1 MNREHGAGV
10 SALPALATFSD
21 RGAGQIESRM
31 LASRQALPGHVRLL
45 LEILVSPARGASLSL
60 DEWDVVVRSGR
71 IARLLGTLHA
81 RFAGER
87 LLDTVPPPV
96 RAHLESS
103 RALAAYRRQLLLH
116 EMRAV
121 AKVLEPLGVPMILL
135 KGGAYLAQ
143 GLRCAEGRLPE
154 DLDLMVPRDRLD
166 EAERALVG
174 AGWAFETTDAYDQRY
189 YRAWSHELP
198 PLRAPGHAIELD
210 LHHTILP
217 PTGRA
222 RPDARALVDAAV
234 AIPDSPFR
242 ALSPADQVLHA
253 CAHLFQDSDCTER
266 LRDLVDIDVLVR
278 EHAGTE
284 RAWAALLARARLH
297 GLGRPLAY
305 ATRYCSAWLGTPIP
319 DEVAAQLARRGPGP
333 ASRAAMDRLIE
344 RAILPHSPDEE
355 PGRGIRLARRLLFVR
370 SMWLRMPPWLLAYHA
385 LAKLV
390 RGVRRGSRANRDG

>member
-1 MNREHGAGV
+1 MSRNHGAEA
-10 SALPALATFSD
+10 SALPAPAAFPD
-21 RGAGQIESRM
+21 RGTGPIESRM

-45 LEILVSPARGASLSL
+45 VESLVSPARGTSLSL
-60 DEWDVVVRSGR
+60 DEWDIVVRSGR

-81 RFAGER
+81 RFAAAG
-87 LLDTVPPPV
+87 LLDAVPPPV
-96 RAHLESS
+96 RAHLESN

-121 AKVLEPLGVPMILL
+121 AKVLEPLGIPMILL

-154 DLDLMVPRDRLD
+154 DLDLMVPRERLD

-174 AGWAFETTDAYDQRY
+174 AGWAFETTDAYDQHY

-198 PLRAPGHAIELD
+198 PLRAPGHAMELD

-217 PTGRA
+217 PTGRV
-222 RPDARALVDAAV
+222 RPDARALADAAV

-242 ALSPADQVLHA
+242 ALAPADQVLHA
-253 CAHLFQDSDCTER
+253 GAHLFQDSDCIER
-266 LRDLVDIDVLVR
+266 LRDLLDIDALIR
-278 EHAGTE
+278 EHAATE
-284 RAWAALLARARLH
+284 PAWAALLARARLH

-319 DEVAAQLARRGPGP
+319 DDVASELARLGPGRL
-333 ASRAAMDRLIE
+333 SRAAMDRLVE
-344 RAILPHSPDEE
+344 RAIVPHSPAAE
-355 PGRGIRLARRLLFVR
+355 PGRGIRLARWLLFVR
-370 SMWLRMPPWLLAYHA
+370 SVWLRMPPWLLAYHS
-385 LAKLV
+385 LAKLT
-390 RGVRRGSRANRDG
+390 RGALRRSRASEDG

>member
-1 MNREHGAGV
+1 
-10 SALPALATFSD
+10 
-21 RGAGQIESRM
+21 M

-45 LEILVSPARGASLSL
+45 LEILVSPARGPSLSL
-60 DEWDVVVRSGR
+60 EEWDLVVRTAR

-81 RFAGER
+81 RFAAER
-87 LLDTVPPPV
+87 QLDTVPLQV
-96 RAHLESS
+96 RAHLEST

-121 AKVLEPLGVPMILL
+121 AKVLAPLGVPMILL

-143 GLRCAEGRLPE
+143 GLRCADGRLPE

-166 EAERALVG
+166 EAERALVA
-174 AGWAFETTDAYDQRY
+174 AGWAFETTDAYDQHY

-217 PTGRA
+217 PTGRV

-242 ALSPADQVLHA
+242 VLSPPDQVLHA

-266 LRDLVDIDVLVR
+266 LRDLVDIDALIR
-278 EHAGTE
+278 EHAATE
-284 RAWAALLARARLH
+284 RAWGALLARARLH

-305 ATRYCSAWLGTPIP
+305 AIRYCAAWLDTPVP
-319 DEVAAQLARRGPGP
+319 GDVAAELARLGPGRT
-333 ASRAAMDRLIE
+333 SRAAMDRLIE
-344 RAILPHSPDEE
+344 RAIVPHSPDEE
-355 PGRGIRLARRLLFVR
+355 PGRGIRFARWLLFVR
-370 SMWLRMPPWLLAYHA
+370 SMWLRMPPWLLAYHS
-385 LAKLV
+385 LAKLG
-390 RGVRRGSRANRDG
+390 RGVLRGSRAREDG